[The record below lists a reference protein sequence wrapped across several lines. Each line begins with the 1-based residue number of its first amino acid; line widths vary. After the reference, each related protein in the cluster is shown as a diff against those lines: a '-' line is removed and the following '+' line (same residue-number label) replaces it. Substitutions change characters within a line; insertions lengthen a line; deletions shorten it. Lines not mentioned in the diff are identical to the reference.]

1 MNPEKTL
8 PIENKQG
15 LQIEHLSDS
24 PKITTE
30 NDFDLAYNKWLKQKN
45 VGLYDSNIAIV
56 KDGTQFLIGPKDG
69 TNFKEYIRVDNI
81 SLLKDFISDTTNRYY
96 RELFSSVEHNFN
108 VDISTKTVTKEVAGV
123 KSTQEV
129 LTVIFKE
136 ELNQL
141 KEDISLDKIIA
152 STQALIGPIPPKWL
166 NYRDNG
172 EQKTTNRS
180 EYSMI
185 DDEIKRKH
193 VLGPKDDVIYQ
204 QNLNIF
210 KRFADEYRETVVSIQ
225 DDAKREKEGKNL
237 PQNRDEKLQNWKDK
251 LDYIHAQ
258 FTQIDRNLNDSDL
271 MNKPLDPTI
280 YNIDVPI
287 ISSKDIKKL
296 QKSLW
301 VQGAEIQKIN
311 SGEFNTALFKL
322 DIDDRQEFKV
332 YLNEVIAG
340 RKDPSKEKYTP
351 KHEQAF
357 RDLSKTYPFVEGY
370 INFSNKKNDWNG
382 ADINNEAQ
390 DKQEDR
396 EIFKN
401 IQENPH
407 YASFQE
413 ALAKWWIAGLAGF
426 GLDKT
431 NLKPEQRQFRW
442 GVAQLAITGAAIFV
456 WWKMLKSAFRL
467 ITWKNSAGDKDTD
480 EKKAARIKD
489 RSWILGPAAIIF
501 GLQAA
506 TGEWVGGIING
517 WKWTEW
523 LAGFFG
529 KSKDNTPEQQ
539 QKTEKFQEKY
549 GENMVGS
556 MAIFSEMNYGDLKQV
571 LEQRDGKMKLKKE
584 SYDAFLEKFWPNNP
598 NEAER
603 NNEKYEFLKNII
615 KEDDK
620 NWLIDLCLNATG
632 TTREDI
638 QDDKNANVGMKEKY
652 ANVSVKIGI
661 MAAFME
667 TNRYARINPD
677 RMDKLEA
684 YLSDSDATADDLE
697 DLAKDYPD
705 MFIKEEIKDI
715 TGQKLMER
723 IKEIIPSDTA
733 KQEALMIGINKFYE
747 YMPNAS
753 KKIEL
758 IGNDPTN
765 ITFKTYEKETTINLN
780 DKSLNGFSPSRFDSY
795 FELFKATSLTNRIK
809 KLCED
814 KTAVADKPFKLSGVW
829 GDIEF
834 NDAKVFSAKFDTE
847 ILSAGLRWSLK
858 TISPTLEKYKQEYCD
873 YLNNT
878 TPKFWKEA
886 PVT

>member
-30 NDFDLAYNKWLKQKN
+30 NDFNLAYNRWLKQKN
-45 VGLYDSNIAIV
+45 VGLYDSNMTIV

-108 VDISTKTVTKEVAGV
+108 VDISTKTITKELSPGV
-123 KSTQEV
+123 RTTQEV
-129 LTVIFKE
+129 LTVVFQE

-141 KEDISLDKIIA
+141 KEDISLDKIIS

-166 NYRDNG
+166 TYRDNG
-172 EQKTTNRS
+172 EQKTTERS

-204 QNLNIF
+204 ENLNIL

-225 DDAKREKEGKNL
+225 DDATREKEGKNL

-258 FTQIDRNLNDSDL
+258 FTQIDRNVNDSDL
-271 MNKPLDPTI
+271 MNKPLDVSI
-280 YNIDVPI
+280 YNIDLPI
-287 ISSKDIKKL
+287 FSSKDIKKL

-301 VQGAEIQKIN
+301 VQDVETQKIN
-311 SGEFNTALFKL
+311 GGEFNTALLKL
-322 DIDDRQEFKV
+322 DVADRQEFRV
-332 YLNEVIAG
+332 YLSEVIAG
-340 RKDPSKEKYTP
+340 KDPSKEKYTP
-351 KHEQAF
+351 KNEQAF
-357 RDLSKTYPFVEGY
+357 RDLSKTYPFVDGY
-370 INFSNKKNDWNG
+370 INFSDKKKDWNG
-382 ADINNEAQ
+382 AETNNEAQ
-390 DKQEDR
+390 DKQEDK
-396 EIFKN
+396 EMFEN
-401 IQENPH
+401 IQADPH
-407 YASFQE
+407 YSSFQE

-431 NLKPEQRQFRW
+431 NMKPEQKQFRW
-442 GVAQLAITGAAIFV
+442 WIGQLAITGAAIFV
-456 WWKMLKSAFRL
+456 GWKMLKSAFRL
-467 ITWKNSAGDKDTD
+467 ITGADKGDTD
-480 EKKAARIKD
+480 DKKAARRKN
-489 RSWILGPAAIIF
+489 RAWILGPAAIIF

-506 TGEWVGGIING
+506 TGEWAGGIING
-517 WKWTEW
+517 WKGTEW

-556 MAIFSEMNYGDLKQV
+556 MSIFSEMNYGDLKQV

-598 NEAER
+598 NEKER
-603 NNEKYEFLKNII
+603 NNDKYTFLKDVVGEN
-615 KEDDK
+615 DT
-620 NWLIDLCLNATG
+620 NGLIELSLNATG

-652 ANVSVKIGI
+652 ANVSIKIWI

-677 RMDKLEA
+677 RMDKLEEF
-684 YLSDSDATADDLE
+684 LSDPNTTIDDLE

-705 MFIKEEIKDI
+705 MFIKEDIKDL

-765 ITFKTYEKETTINLN
+765 IMFKTYEKETTINLN
-780 DKSLNGFSPSRFDSY
+780 DKALNGFSPSRFDSY
-795 FELFKATSLTNRIK
+795 FELFKAASLTNRIK

-834 NDAKVFSAKFDTE
+834 DDAKVFSAKFDTE
-847 ILSAGLRWSLK
+847 ILSGWLRWSLK
-858 TISPTLEKYKQEYCD
+858 TVSPTLEKYKQDYCD